1 MMKGF
6 EDVSITWGGDTY
18 VVPAD
23 GQLLLVAKIE
33 CALKEA
39 TGKPAVAAL
48 LDREGGGPSY
58 AALSM
63 GLGAALRHAG
73 ADVTDPEIYLAIQ
86 ADMAASKADVAMMV
100 QSTIMTL
107 LSIVS
112 PPIIEAMNAPV
123 NAGKKPKAKTGA

>member
-6 EDVSITWGGDTY
+6 EDVSITWAGETF

-23 GQLLLVAKIE
+23 GQLMLVAKIE
-33 CALKEA
+33 SALKQA

-48 LDREGGGPSY
+48 LDQEGGGPSY

-63 GLGAALRHAG
+63 AYGAALRHAG
-73 ADVTDPEIYLAIQ
+73 ADVSDPEIYLTIQ
-86 ADMAASKADVAMMV
+86 DDMAASKADVATLV
-100 QSTIMTL
+100 QSAILTL

-112 PPIIEAMNAPV
+112 PPIIEAMNV
-123 NAGKKPKAKTGA
+123 SVGSGKKPKATAKE